1 MTDDEKNGVGGDGDV
16 ESSKHLLRAKDS
28 TTFPKKN
35 LQKAPVTWKLWQVLH
50 PPPYPERLENRAKK
64 FPTQP
69 ASLSRPPPPPPIF
82 CRDASGEREGKQVL
96 DGGAKKKFPS
106 LPLSHRRQCGRC
118 KTCAYNNKKK
128 KKTGRYHEGSPMGGI
143 RKVHAATSILG
154 TTRGRRRRKMKK
166 MHPPGLKPTIS
177 AKGGFPPGI
186 KFNILSKLSQLARC
200 KDVAF
205 GESHFL
211 CASANASVRTN
222 SLFLLSPYIKQRLR
236 ETNTTSHPKSV
247 TFAKFSLAARMTL
260 TCDFPLIPSFSK
272 SESK

>member
-1 MTDDEKNGVGGDGDV
+1 METLASSPSSPLPRKVGETGQKSSPPNLHRFPGPPLPPLPFFAV
-16 ESSKHLLRAKDS
+16 MPQGRGRESKCWMVAR
-28 TTFPKKN
+28 
-35 LQKAPVTWKLWQVLH
+35 
-50 PPPYPERLENRAKK
+50 
-64 FPTQP
+64 
-69 ASLSRPPPPPPIF
+69 
-82 CRDASGEREGKQVL
+82 
-96 DGGAKKKFPS
+96 KKKFPFH
-106 LPLSHRRQCGRC
+106 LSHRRQCGRC
-118 KTCAYNNKKK
+118 KTCAYNNNKK

-154 TTRGRRRRKMKK
+154 TTRGRRRRKMRK

-247 TFAKFSLAARMTL
+247 TFAKFSLAAKMTH